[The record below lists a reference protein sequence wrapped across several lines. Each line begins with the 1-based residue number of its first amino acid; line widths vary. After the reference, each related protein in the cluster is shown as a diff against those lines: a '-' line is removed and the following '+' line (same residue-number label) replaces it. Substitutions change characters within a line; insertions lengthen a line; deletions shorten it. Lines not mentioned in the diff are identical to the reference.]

1 MLKFP
6 ECGNGSIGGFEK
18 HVGNVCRV
26 GDVQA
31 KEETPVICRMR

>member
-6 ECGNGSIGGFEK
+6 GRGNGRIGGLEK
-18 HVGNVCRV
+18 YVGKVCRV

>member
-6 ECGNGSIGGFEK
+6 ECGNGSIGGLVK
-18 HVGNVCRV
+18 YVGNVCRV
-26 GDVQA
+26 GDMQA